1 MNWCAPA
8 FTEGSGKNHQT
19 HDLFQSML
27 LRQARRYFLQLKA
40 SLLDELKVVAP
51 IILTLLCWDMWQ
63 NVFETVQKRKRW
75 HFVSGQGKE
84 ISSQGNSEKKCSW
97 HLLTASDSVSCKLYF
112 VKFTAVGFGSSSVT
126 AEGGWQFYCRMATI
140 QKRLLSRRLHQD
152 KISPASQG
160 YVILFCQIECSKDT
174 LSG

>member
-1 MNWCAPA
+1 M
-8 FTEGSGKNHQT
+8 S
-19 HDLFQSML
+19 
-27 LRQARRYFLQLKA
+27 LKLCKSA
-40 SLLDELKVVAP
+40 SAD
-51 IILTLLCWDMWQ
+51 ILCQ
-63 NVFETVQKRKRW
+63 GRAKKSRAKETQK
-75 HFVSGQGKE
+75 
-84 ISSQGNSEKKCSW
+84 KKCSW